1 MAEEKHRILLDE
13 FEEDTY
19 ETEKE
24 IPRKK
29 TVPKKENPKP
39 QNQIIPKRKKRHKVR
54 SNP

>member
-24 IPRKK
+24 IPEENSSEKRE
-29 TVPKKENPKP
+29 PKAE
-39 QNQIIPKRKKRHKVR
+39 NQIIPKRKKRHKVR